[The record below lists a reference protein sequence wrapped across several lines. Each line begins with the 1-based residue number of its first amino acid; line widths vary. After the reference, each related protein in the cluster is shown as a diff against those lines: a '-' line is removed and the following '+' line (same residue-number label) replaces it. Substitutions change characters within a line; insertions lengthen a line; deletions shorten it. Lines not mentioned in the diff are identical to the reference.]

1 MKPSAKLRRLVDNG
15 ETIVVPGID
24 DPLGAKMARE
34 LGFQA
39 VYVGSYSLSARVLGQ
54 PDAGYVTQ
62 TEMARQ
68 IRYIA
73 DAVPDM
79 IIFGDAEHG
88 FGGPLNLRRT
98 VNLFEKAG
106 ASAMQFN
113 DTAQIESRCPFIGL
127 PDVEALPIHEMEAKI
142 KWANQARTDGDF
154 LIYTPA
160 KGDTIDERIGRA
172 RAYLRA
178 GAGSVFSTWK
188 TREELKA
195 FAAGLK
201 DLGRPVKSSCYPFAP
216 EHPSVDELKGMG
228 YQIIFFVLHP
238 LYVAAQ
244 AEWELLKELSETGNI
259 TNSLPRAIPHEKL
272 LAILGIEDLKRDG
285 FQYHAL
291 ETEVTRT
298 GR

>member
-1 MKPSAKLRRLVDNG
+1 MKPSAKLRRMLENG
-15 ETIVVPGID
+15 ETVVVPGID

-34 LGFQA
+34 LGFA
-39 VYVGSYSLSARVLGQ
+39 AAYVGSYSLSARMLGQ

-68 IRYIA
+68 INYIA

-88 FGGPLNLRRT
+88 FGGPLNLKRT
-98 VNLFEKAG
+98 ISLFEKAG

-127 PDVEALPIHEMEAKI
+127 PDAEGLPLHEMEAKI
-142 KWANQARTDGDF
+142 RWANQVRTDPDF
-154 LIYTPA
+154 FIYTPA
-160 KGDTIDERIGRA
+160 KGDTTDERVERA
-172 RAYLRA
+172 RAYLKA
-178 GAGSVFSTWK
+178 GAASVFSTWK
-188 TREELKA
+188 TKEDLRA

-201 DLGRPVKSSCYPFAP
+201 DLGRPIKASCYPFAP
-216 EHPSVDELKGMG
+216 EHPSVRELAAMG

-244 AEWELLKELSETGNI
+244 AEWDLLKELRDTGNVVN
-259 TNSLPRAIPHEKL
+259 TLARAISHEKL
-272 LAILGIEDLKRDG
+272 LSVLGIEDVKRDG
-285 FQYHAL
+285 FKYLTL
-291 ETEVTRT
+291 ETGITSGEH
-298 GR
+298 